1 MTPLPERLPPLNNP
15 NSSMWID
22 EAIWG
27 HRLYDE
33 QSPWLVYLEFLNI
46 LAHEIEKDRAF
57 EESEYN
63 SLKYYPH
70 KRLSLRNILFNNPKI
85 EHILTES
92 QNDSDRWHIWFDEMR
107 KNPNAQ
113 TEDFGYLKNHFH
125 SFEDFCHI
133 VSILQSTSLEMNSNK
148 RWTSKFVFPYGMDC
162 LYEDLDKKGKTND
175 RRFFGRTGEIL
186 YLMLC
191 RNQKKEALL
200 SALKK
205 KVLNSEISYWNKIV
219 KCLQPQDKDLDRS
232 LRANSFLPYIHH
244 HCYDDLAEDWLNILN
259 LDMPG
264 YDMLPFIVNLSGFH
278 IIKYLLEVSN
288 QILMSNS
295 PVSMVCE
302 IVAPQK
308 TLVREISCTL
318 YQNNNA
324 LPLQAVEKYISA
336 IRESQE
342 WKQALEGNDPF
353 INCFNLLQKKVVW
366 PKDNGYDGPNIPDAL
381 IGELKTAAIKRH
393 RQHVGNVHRV
403 YGKDIGLVSK
413 RSTNKLRYAPN
424 DNFLKT
430 IIFANV
436 SKRMELNH
444 FLDHIGSRYGL
455 IFGGKQA
462 EQILASN
469 DFDKKAF
476 QANSQRLEQRLFS
489 LGLLRRLSDGC
500 AYIINPYF
508 PRQ

>member
-1 MTPLPERLPPLNNP
+1 MTPLSERLPRLNNP

-33 QSPWLVYLEFLNI
+33 QSPWLVYMEFLNI

-63 SLKYYPH
+63 SLKYNPY
-70 KRLSLRNILFNNPKI
+70 KRLSLRNILFNNPRI

-92 QNDSDRWHIWFDEMR
+92 QNDSDRWRIWFDEMR
-107 KNPNAQ
+107 KNPNGQ
-113 TEDFGYLKNHFH
+113 TNDFGYLKNHFH

-191 RNQKKEALL
+191 RSQKKEALL

-219 KCLQPQDKDLDRS
+219 KCLQPQGKDLDRS

-259 LDMPG
+259 LDIPG

-288 QILMSNS
+288 QILMSNNQ
-295 PVSMVCE
+295 VSMVCE
-302 IVAPQK
+302 IVAPKK
-308 TLVREISCTL
+308 TLVREISWIL
-318 YQNNNA
+318 YQKNNA
-324 LPLQAVEKYISA
+324 LPLQAVEKYISG
-336 IRESQE
+336 IKGSQE
-342 WKQALEGNDPF
+342 WEQAVGGNDPF
-353 INCFNLLQKKVVW
+353 IKCFELLQKKVVW
-366 PKDNGYDGPNIPDAL
+366 PKDNSYDGPNIPEDL
-381 IGELKTAAIKRH
+381 IGDLKAAAIKRH

-403 YGKDIGLVSK
+403 YGKEIGLVSK

-436 SKRMELNH
+436 PKRMELNH

-508 PRQ
+508 PR